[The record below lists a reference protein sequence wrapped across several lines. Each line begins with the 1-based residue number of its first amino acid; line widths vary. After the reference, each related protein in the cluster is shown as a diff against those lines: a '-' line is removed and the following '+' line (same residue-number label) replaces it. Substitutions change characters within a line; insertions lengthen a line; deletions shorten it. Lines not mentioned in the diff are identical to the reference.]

1 MDCSPPGSSV
11 SPQNYSNSQWC
22 SFAGGRRHPQS
33 CHCRAMAH
41 AGIPAPECSPWVLP
55 RTPLDSP
62 GLPWSA
68 AWGLCWTPLECC
80 LGLRWTPLDSPGVL
94 PPIPLDS
101 TGLPWSAASDS
112 AGLPWRVTLG
122 DTALRCSPPLRLWV
136 NITKIFFA
144 NLICWL
150 FRFHVFGHL
159 ILFRTG
165 DPFYATVNKIFWI
178 FDYREDRKEKNIL
191 YRLKENCKM

>member
-94 PPIPLDS
+94 PRTPLDS
-101 TGLPWSAASDS
+101 PGLPWSAALDSAGLPWSAASDS
-112 AGLPWRVTLG
+112 AGLHWTPLE
-122 DTALRCSPPLRLWV
+122 CCLRLCWTPLESYIGRHCIAV
-136 NITKIFFA
+136 FTSPEAVGKYNKIFFCQSYM
-144 NLICWL
+144 LI
-150 FRFHVFGHL
+150 
-159 ILFRTG
+159 I
-165 DPFYATVNKIFWI
+165 
-178 FDYREDRKEKNIL
+178 
-191 YRLKENCKM
+191 